1 MHAPLKK
8 RPGRKPFRVTSAQRE
23 RVMTCVA
30 ARMTLPQIAAVVGCS
45 RRTLCEHFT
54 TELATGR
61 ARRILEAVELLRKAA
76 LKHNVSATKALLVYY
91 GDPQV
96 PPEGAPPRLGKK
108 AQAMLDAQ
116 KALAD
121 SEWGDDLRPP
131 PGVRFETELPDA
143 DEQSSLD
150 DEAARTA
157 DLGRDW
163 GDDLLVPTAKN
174 ARFRKFEK

>member
-1 MHAPLKK
+1 MHAPLRK

-30 ARMTLPQIAAVVGCS
+30 ARMTLPQIADAIGCS

-54 TELATGR
+54 TELAIGR
-61 ARRILEAVELLRKAA
+61 TRRILEAVELLREAA

-91 GDPQV
+91 GDPQL

-116 KALAD
+116 NALAD
-121 SEWGDDLRPP
+121 SEWADDLRPP
-131 PGVRFETELPDA
+131 SGVRFETELPDA
-143 DEQSSLD
+143 DEPSSLD
-150 DEAARTA
+150 DEAAREA
-157 DLGRDW
+157 
-163 GDDLLVPTAKN
+163 
-174 ARFRKFEK
+174 ARG